1 MRLACTFLSG
11 LVLVLAAGCGSS
23 ASAPPDFGGEDGKQ
37 IADLVDRMND
47 ESNTTSRL
55 KSIFATGT
63 AIEKKQ
69 TKTYPQYRYDLKGK
83 VAVSGT
89 TATGTV
95 AVEKQAGGD
104 SGEKEWTFVK
114 EGDKWKIK
122 TAPLP

>member
-1 MRLACTFLSG
+1 MRLVGALLTG
-11 LVLVLAAGCGSS
+11 LVLVLAAGCGGA
-23 ASAPPDFGGEDGKQ
+23 ASAPPDFGGDDGKQ

-47 ESNTTSRL
+47 ESNATSRL
-55 KSIFATGT
+55 KSIFAAGT
-63 AIEKKQ
+63 AVDKKQ

-83 VAVSGT
+83 VTVNGT

-95 AVEKQAGGD
+95 AIEKQAGGD
-104 SGEKEWTFVK
+104 PSEKEWTFVK